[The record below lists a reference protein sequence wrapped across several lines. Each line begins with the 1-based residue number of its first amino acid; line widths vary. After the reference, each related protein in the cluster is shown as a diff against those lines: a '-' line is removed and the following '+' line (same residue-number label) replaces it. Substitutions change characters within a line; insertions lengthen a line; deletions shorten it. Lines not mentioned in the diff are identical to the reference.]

1 VGEERGPYEGSDGGP
16 EERDEGCKGETALG
30 SGLLIIY
37 EDSRQQKGKHRNIEA
52 YCRQQ
57 GIEIIRQALNVGDY
71 QIAGK
76 GDISVDTKAGVP
88 ELASN
93 CFQEHER
100 FRDECQRA
108 QRCGIRL
115 IVLVEEVPPEGD
127 LALWQSPLDRQGRPK
142 YRFDPVTLKKA
153 METMTERYGVQF
165 RFCDGR
171 STGKRL
177 IEYLKGERQ

>member
-1 VGEERGPYEGSDGGP
+1 MEG
-16 EERDEGCKGETALG
+16 RRQTVLT
-30 SGLLIIY
+30 LF
-37 EDSRQQKGKHRNIEA
+37 EDSRQQKGKHKNIEA
-52 YCRQQ
+52 YCRNN
-57 GIEIIRQALNVGDY
+57 GIRLVRQALNVGDY

-76 GDISVDTKAGVP
+76 GDISVDTKMGIP

-108 QRCGIRL
+108 KDFGIKL
-115 IVLVEEVPPEGD
+115 IILIEEVPPDGKLEN
-127 LALWQSPLDRQGRPK
+127 WRTPMDRYGRPK
-142 YRFDPVTLKKA
+142 YKFDPGRLAKVVQT
-153 METMTERYGVQF
+153 MEERYQVRF

-171 STGKRL
+171 STGKLL